1 MRLVLARLTVMIPW
15 QEIATGLVV
24 GAAVIYVLWRLR
36 GGGNGGGS
44 SGKGP
49 DVPLSRL
56 RQKNKPRRSCG
67 H

>member
-1 MRLVLARLTVMIPW
+1 MRLASVRLTVIPW

-24 GAAVIYVLWRLR
+24 GAAVVYVLWRLR
-36 GGGNGGGS
+36 GGRKGGGS
-44 SGKGP
+44 SGQGP

-56 RQKNKPRRSCG
+56 RRKNKPGGSCG